1 MRSGDNHKAVLHPD
15 RRYARHLLHPGAEP
29 EGRNGTGEGVF
40 LLGSRVLFCSEENKW
55 SRASCQ
61 GIHNPQHD
69 FFPSRSSL
77 LFDRTLYLHRGAN
90 KYQNHPRRT
99 DRRNPGRA
107 TAGAAGSTAKLSTIL
122 DPEEKLCQEIDIWL
136 KM

>member
-1 MRSGDNHKAVLHPD
+1 MRSGDNHKAVPHPD

-69 FFPSRSSL
+69 FFPADPVFFSIEH
-77 LFDRTLYLHRGAN
+77 FIF
-90 KYQNHPRRT
+90 
-99 DRRNPGRA
+99 PGEQINTKIILVA
-107 TAGAAGSTAKLSTIL
+107 QIAGIGLAAAGAAGSTAKLSTIL
-122 DPEEKLCQEIDIWL
+122 IQRRNFVKKSIYG
-136 KM
+136 